1 MEIIVSGRHLEVENE
16 TKKYIDEKLTSALDF
31 KSLKITSAR
40 VILDMQKNRFKAEI
54 IVNLKQLSVE
64 ADAETYDL
72 YESIDAAVE
81 KIGTQVKRYMDK
93 KQDHHK
99 KPSMRD
105 TVKALQLD
113 LKKDEEEEDFE
124 EEI

>member
-1 MEIIVSGRHLEVENE
+1 MDIIVSGRHLEVEKE
-16 TKKYIDEKLTSALDF
+16 TKKYIEEKLTGALDF
-31 KSLKITSAR
+31 KSLKISSSR

-64 ADAETYDL
+64 ATSETYDL

-81 KIGTQVKRYMDK
+81 KIGKQVKRYVDK

-105 TVKALQLD
+105 TVKALNLD
-113 LKKDEEEEDFE
+113 LKKEEEDFE

>member
-1 MEIIVSGRHLEVENE
+1 MEIIVSGRHLEVEKE
-16 TKKYIDEKLTSALDF
+16 TKKYIDEKLTAALDF
-31 KSLKITSAR
+31 KSLKISSVR
-40 VILDMQKNRFKAEI
+40 VILDSQKNRFKAEI
-54 IVNLKQLSVE
+54 IVAMKQLSVE
-64 ADAETYDL
+64 ADEETYDL

-81 KIGTQVKRYMDK
+81 KIAKQVKRYVDK

-113 LKKDEEEEDFE
+113 LEKDEEEDFE

>member
-1 MEIIVSGRHLEVENE
+1 MEIIVSGRHLEVEKE
-16 TKKYIDEKLTSALDF
+16 TKKYVEEKLASALDF

-54 IVNLKQLSVE
+54 IVNMKQLSVE

-72 YESIDAAVE
+72 YESIDTAVE
-81 KIGTQVKRYMDK
+81 KIGKQVKRYMDK

-99 KPSMRD
+99 KPSMRE

-113 LKKDEEEEDFE
+113 LKKGDEEDFE